1 MNSAFTGMMKFGGSI
16 PPAMFGS
23 RTTAK
28 GKLLR
33 NQKVQLLARSAGFD
47 NAGGKICWHV
57 TPEA

>member
-1 MNSAFTGMMKFGGSI
+1 MNSAFTGMMNFGDSI

-47 NAGGKICWHV
+47 NAGGKIRL
-57 TPEA
+57 

>member
-1 MNSAFTGMMKFGGSI
+1 MNSAFTGMMKFGGS
-16 PPAMFGS
+16 MFGS

-47 NAGGKICWHV
+47 NAGGKIR
-57 TPEA
+57 